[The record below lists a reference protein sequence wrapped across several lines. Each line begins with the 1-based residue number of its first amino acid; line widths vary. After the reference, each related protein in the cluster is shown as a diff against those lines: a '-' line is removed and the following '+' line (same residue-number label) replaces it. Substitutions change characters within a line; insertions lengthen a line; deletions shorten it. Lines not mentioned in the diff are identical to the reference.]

1 MKTLTYLRL
10 IFVAIWIFAFDSVF
24 AQKMKTDLQIDSAFI
39 YKHFDDHG
47 TTAGLAWNHRQ
58 LDSTKHESTKLNSQ
72 DLETLQSFICNSK
85 DKRLFQKKYGGQICY
100 IVAYTDG
107 QSRRFV
113 AASTDSDFWLDN
125 LDQMRYRHTN
135 DQSQVERLNK
145 MIKKYWR

>member
-10 IFVAIWIFAFDSVF
+10 IFVAICIFAFESVF

-72 DLETLQSFICNSK
+72 DLETLQSFISNSK
-85 DKRLFQKKYGGQICY
+85 EKRLFQKKYGGQICY
-100 IVAYTDG
+100 IVAYVDG
-107 QSRRFV
+107 RARRLV
-113 AASTDSDFWLDN
+113 TASTDSEFWLDD
-125 LDQMRYRHTN
+125 LDQMIYRHTS
-135 DQSQVERLNK
+135 DQTEVNQLNK